1 MQIQTQRGLSRG
13 RLLAAAT
20 ALAMTTT
27 LLAGYP
33 LTTQHAAADELSP
46 RPITHEPADYV
57 APSSY
62 PQQQP
67 LPVPEASDDDA
78 SIARGVMPYHEIA
91 PAINEVMAAS
101 DRVSAQVVGNS
112 VEGRDIYLVTVTAP
126 ESETE
131 TARQAELRDR
141 IRDDAASVTDAEL
154 AEYKVPVWVNANIHG
169 NEWEGTDIALDSIR
183 KLSTDTS
190 EQTNELL
197 ANHRFYFTVSLNP
210 DGRHNG
216 TRRNAENYDANRDM
230 ITSATPESRVLR
242 DLAPVIQPTF
252 YIDLHGYTR
261 VLQVEP
267 TGPPHGENYEYD
279 LFLPHAY
286 DMALAAEQAV
296 VEANIPG
303 NTYLGEDGKPTE
315 TNTGKIKIP
324 YRDIRQGWDD
334 WPPIFTPQY
343 LTFYGAITNTVELP
357 HGRTDDTETNQRNS
371 RINIEVGNVAM
382 DSFIAYIG
390 EKSDEVQANQL
401 EVFRRGKAGEAKV
414 NIPADIDPASVPEP
428 NQWAEIWDE
437 TDVYTTEFPRAY
449 VIPLGDTQRSET
461 NAGLLVE
468 QLLHH
473 NIEVRQAPGEFT
485 LGGVTYPAGSYVIDM
500 HQPLR
505 GLANALLADGQ
516 DISQRVPEMY
526 DISAWSLPLLWGVT
540 VDRHGTSGEALEL
553 PASDT
558 VTAASAV
565 TNSSVAEA
573 AAGDYLE
580 LIPTGPIE
588 YQAVNALLAAGIPVS
603 VLDDG
608 RFIIGTDAATADTVQ
623 QIVDRYGV
631 RFSGTDGRA
640 LCEANRGYAQP
651 RIGYVGAPEE
661 RFAFEQLGFTDL
673 TEVSVAA
680 LEDGSV
686 TLDSIDVLWIGDTAR
701 FKIEA
706 GTNAEQQL
714 RAYLDA
720 GKGIAGEG
728 ETVATIATQFG
739 VAEITAASG
748 PDTSNGIVRVSD
760 AADAPLLDDS
770 LQTAFVYPATW
781 YENLGSNV
789 RVEQRYAESETFVS
803 GHWGASDGGAV
814 QDAAGKPSV
823 VTVNADSDGPR
834 MVLIGHTVNFRNH
847 PIGSYL
853 WIGRTI
859 EWLAPA
865 GTAATA
871 PDCGEPQ
878 PTGTASPTEAPSKPT
893 AAPTG
898 PGETAMP
905 TGTAGETAIP
915 AGTPTADGRQESD
928 AGALATTGAEVS
940 MLPFGTMIVIFTVLG
955 AALLLRERNR
965 RRIDADS

>member
-13 RLLAAAT
+13 RVLAAAT
-20 ALAMTTT
+20 ALTMTTT

-46 RPITHEPADYV
+46 RPITHEPADYE

-101 DRVSAQVVGNS
+101 DRVSAQVVGHS

-190 EQTNELL
+190 EQTSELL
-197 ANHRFYFTVSLNP
+197 TNHRFYFTVSLNP

-216 TRRNAENYDANRDM
+216 TRRNAEDYDANRDM

-242 DLAPVIQPTF
+242 DLAPEIQPTF

-303 NTYLGEDGKPTE
+303 NTYLDEDGKPTE

-357 HGRTDDTETNQRNS
+357 HGRTNDTETNQRNS

-382 DSFIAYIG
+382 DSFISYIG

-414 NIPADIDPASVPEP
+414 NIPADIDPAAVPEP

-449 VIPLGDTQRSET
+449 VIPLGDRQRSET

-505 GLANALLADGQ
+505 GLGNALLADGQ
-516 DISQRVPEMY
+516 DISERVPEMY

-558 VTAASAV
+558 VTAAAV

-623 QIVDRYGV
+623 QIADRYGV

-640 LCEANRGYAQP
+640 LCEDNRGYSQP

-714 RAYLDA
+714 QAYLDA

-728 ETVATIATQFG
+728 ATVATIATQFG
-739 VAEITAASG
+739 VAEVTATSG
-748 PDTSNGIVRVSD
+748 PRTANGIVRVSD
-760 AADAPLLDDS
+760 AVDAPLLDDS

-781 YENLGSNV
+781 YDNLGGNV

-803 GHWGASDGGAV
+803 GHWGAGDGGAV

-878 PTGTASPTEAPSKPT
+878 PTGTASPTEAPGEPT

-898 PGETAMP
+898 PGETAVP

-915 AGTPTADGRQESD
+915 ADTPTADGRQESD

-965 RRIDADS
+965 RRIDADL

>member
-1 MQIQTQRGLSRG
+1 MQIQTQRGLSHG
-13 RLLAAAT
+13 RIFAAAT

-27 LLAGYP
+27 LLASYP
-33 LTTQHAAADELSP
+33 LTTQHAAADEPSP
-46 RPITHEPADYV
+46 RPITHAPADDYV

-62 PQQQP
+62 PHQQP
-67 LPVPEASDDDA
+67 LPVPETSGDDA
-78 SIARGVMPYHEIA
+78 SIARGVKPYHEIA

-101 DRVSAQVVGNS
+101 DRVSAQVVGHS

-197 ANHRFYFTVSLNP
+197 ASHRFYFTVSLNP

-357 HGRTDDTETNQRNS
+357 HGRTDDTDTNQRNS
-371 RINIEVGNVAM
+371 RINIAVGNVAM

-473 NIEVRQAPGEFT
+473 NIEVQQAPGEFT
-485 LGGVTYPAGSYVIDM
+485 LGGVTYPAGSYVVDM

-516 DISQRVPEMY
+516 DISERVPEMY

-558 VTAASAV
+558 VTAAGV
-565 TNSSVAEA
+565 TNSSVADA
-573 AAGDYLE
+573 SAVGDYLE

-631 RFSGTDGRA
+631 RFSGTDGQA
-640 LCEANRGYAQP
+640 LCEDNRGYAQP

-673 TEVSVAA
+673 TVVSVAA

-686 TLDSIDVLWIGDTAR
+686 TLDNIDVLWIGDTAR
-701 FKIEA
+701 FEIEA
-706 GTNAEQQL
+706 GSNAEKQL
-714 RAYLDA
+714 QTYLDA

-739 VAEITAASG
+739 VAEVAATAG

-760 AADAPLLDDS
+760 AVDAPLLDDS

-789 RVEQRYAESETFVS
+789 RVEQRYADSDTFVS
-803 GHWGASDGGAV
+803 GHWGAADGAAV

-823 VTVNADSDGPR
+823 VTVNAESDGPR

-865 GTAATA
+865 GTPATA
-871 PDCGEPQ
+871 PDCSEPQ
-878 PTGTASPTEAPSKPT
+878 PTGTASPTEAP
-893 AAPTG
+893 G
-898 PGETAMP
+898 GQGETAMP
-905 TGTAGETAIP
+905 TDTAEETALP
-915 AGTPTADGRQESD
+915 ADTPAAGGRQKSE
-928 AGALATTGAEVS
+928 AGALATTGADAS
-940 MLPFGTMIVIFTVLG
+940 MLPFGAMIVIFTGLG
-955 AALLLRERNR
+955 TALLVRERNR
-965 RRIDADS
+965 RRIEVE